1 MFETDVTDIQEDV
14 TISGNAIKG
23 TLKYLDSGA
32 IASQWGN
39 GYFMALDLSDNDF
52 TDLTSVKVG
61 MSPSAGSELVEIINN
76 PDKNGVFKVGNKF
89 NQKFVITQTDGTNTK
104 TQSYDLSQLELA
116 KKKFKME

>member
-23 TLKYLDSGA
+23 TLKYLDNGA

-61 MSPSAGSELVEIINN
+61 MSPSAGSGLVEIIND
-76 PDKNGVFKVGNKF
+76 PDKNGVFKVSNKF

-116 KKKFKME
+116 KN

>member
-1 MFETDVTDIQEDV
+1 MTDIQEDV
-14 TISGNAIKG
+14 IISGNAIKG
-23 TLKYLDSGA
+23 KLKYLDDGA

-39 GYFMALDLSDNDF
+39 GYFMALDLSANDF

-61 MSPSAGSELVEIINN
+61 MSPSAGSGLVEIIDD

-116 KKKFKME
+116 KN

>member
-61 MSPSAGSELVEIINN
+61 MSPSAGTELVEIINN

-116 KKKFKME
+116 KN

>member
-1 MFETDVTDIQEDV
+1 MTDIQEDV

-23 TLKYLDSGA
+23 KLKYLDNGP

-61 MSPSAGSELVEIINN
+61 MNPSAGSGLVEIIDD
-76 PDKNGVFKVGNKF
+76 PDKNGVFKVSNKF
-89 NQKFVITQTDGTNTK
+89 NQKFVISQTDGTNTK
-104 TQSYDLSQLELA
+104 IQSYDLSQLELA
-116 KKKFKME
+116 KN

>member
-1 MFETDVTDIQEDV
+1 MTDIQEDV

-23 TLKYLDSGA
+23 KLKYLDSGA

-61 MSPSAGSELVEIINN
+61 MSPSAGSGLVEIIND
-76 PDKNGVFKVGNKF
+76 PDKNGVFKVSNKF
-89 NQKFVITQTDGTNTK
+89 NQKFVITQTDGTSTK

-116 KKKFKME
+116 KN